1 MTCLSQATWS
11 LADRKPFCCNL
22 GMAARRSTCPI
33 SFALDL
39 LGDRWTML
47 VVRDFVFGG
56 KRRFSEFAAS
66 SEGIATN
73 VLTDRL
79 QRLQKAR
86 VIESE
91 RDPLDGRKVIYRL
104 TEKGLALIPALV
116 ELARW
121 GAAHDPKT
129 GAPPAVMKRIKK
141 DREAFIDELA
151 ERLRAAD

>member
-1 MTCLSQATWS
+1 
-11 LADRKPFCCNL
+11 
-22 GMAARRSTCPI
+22 
-33 SFALDL
+33 
-39 LGDRWTML
+39 ML

-129 GAPPAVMKRIKK
+129 GAPLAIVKRIEK
-141 DREAFIDELA
+141 DREGFIDELV